1 MKFFTIVFF
10 ILISPLY
17 SIGQGIQLYNQQ
29 KAKKISIPI
38 QQRIEFT
45 LYSDSI
51 LTFDYL
57 DEGNILGY
65 TDSSLIL
72 NSDREI
78 LISDFKSISVFPKQ
92 NRKLK
97 GFSVSFLFAG
107 IGILTKGI
115 VMLAGEGLESK
126 NKENAP
132 LFIAG
137 GTIIT
142 TVASIPFWS
151 RKKTYNLQDE
161 KWQLIVL

>member
-1 MKFFTIVFF
+1 MKFFTIIFLT
-10 ILISPLY
+10 IACTLT
-17 SIGQGIQLYNQQ
+17 SIGQGIQLYNSK
-29 KAKKISIPI
+29 KAKKINIPI

-45 LYSDSI
+45 LYSDTI
-51 LTFDYL
+51 LEFNYI

-78 LISDFKSISVFPKQ
+78 LISDFKSISVFPKP

-107 IGILTKGI
+107 IGILTKGL
-115 VMLAGEGLESK
+115 VMAVGEGLESK

-142 TVASIPFWS
+142 TVTSIPFWS
-151 RKKTYNLQDE
+151 RKKTFNLQGE